1 MIISESKN
9 FMRLREKTEERF
21 QEEKVR
27 EDQEWNYYF

>member
-9 FMRLREKTEERF
+9 LVRPKEKTEERF